1 MEWINLSE
9 ELDFFSDQVADGR
22 FAKLPYPTWKR
33 LRYYEENGDS
43 TAIEFNTKT
52 GEVII
57 ADDSHCTFHYQDD
70 SFGKY
75 LWECTDYCINDTR
88 YFVGLNEK
96 PKTITTMKNNNEE
109 KEENTMNFNFEFGP
123 VKSDSI
129 KMSIYG
135 LAVKNASGTYV
146 SYNDG
151 SLIDVDILNFDG
163 SKFLY
168 KMPVALKEVKVGDVV
183 VHARKPMFVTEV
195 LVKSLKVV
203 DPVDGEAKEVLL
215 TKSPFGFDF
224 ATKVVNFLGSTF
236 DATANSN
243 NPFGN
248 MWMLFALAGDN
259 SKKSDMLLP
268 IMMMSQGGLAANPMA
283 MYALLSGE
291 NKNMENMFAALAVMG
306 AFGQTNPLCAPTTA
320 DTLYVPVNNPNQTI
334 VLNKEEAS
342 N

>member
-1 MEWINLSE
+1 MNRIDLKYHLEAFRDYVECDCYKKMSYSLWRQLSQYDNSFINFDGGYYIIGPKYSNE
-9 ELDFFSDQVADGR
+9 ISTFALD
-22 FAKLPYPTWKR
+22 
-33 LRYYEENGDS
+33 
-43 TAIEFNTKT
+43 
-52 GEVII
+52 
-57 ADDSHCTFHYQDD
+57 DD
-70 SFGKY
+70 SFGQY
-75 LWECTDYCINDTR
+75 LWENTNYCASEIEEFMSTKR
-88 YFVGLNEK
+88 K
-96 PKTITTMKNNNEE
+96 PTTITNNNEE

-168 KMPVALKEVKVGDVV
+168 KMPVALKEIKVADVV
-183 VHARKPMFVTEV
+183 IHARKPMIVTEV
-195 LVKSLKVV
+195 LAKSLKVV
-203 DPVDGEAKEVLL
+203 DPIDGEAKEVLL

-224 ATKVVNFLGSTF
+224 ATKVVNILGSTLTAGA
-236 DATANSN
+236 DAS

-259 SKKSDMLLP
+259 KNGNDMLLP
-268 IMMMSQGGLAANPMA
+268 LMMMNQKGGNMNPM
-283 MYALLSGE
+283 MLYALANSNSKDNGMLMAMAMMS
-291 NKNMENMFAALAVMG
+291 AAG
-306 AFGQTNPLCAPTTA
+306 QPNPFGLIEATA
-320 DTLYVPVNNPNQTI
+320 QAT
-334 VLNKEEAS
+334 S

>member
-1 MEWINLSE
+1 MEWMNLSE
-9 ELDFFSDQVADGR
+9 DLDFFSDQVANGR
-22 FAKLPYPTWKR
+22 FAKMPYPIWKR
-33 LRYYEENGDS
+33 LSYYEENGDS

-52 GEVII
+52 GEFII
-57 ADDSHCTFHYQDD
+57 AGDSHCTFHYQDD

-88 YFVGLNEK
+88 YFMGLNEK
-96 PKTITTMKNNNEE
+96 AKTITNDNEE

-168 KMPVALKEVKVGDVV
+168 KMPVALKEIKVADVV
-183 VHARKPMFVTEV
+183 IHARKPMIVTEV
-195 LVKSLKVV
+195 LAKSLKVV
-203 DPVDGEAKEVLL
+203 DPIDGEAKEVLL

-224 ATKVVNFLGSTF
+224 ATKVVNILGSTMTAGA
-236 DATANSN
+236 DAS

-259 SKKSDMLLP
+259 KGKTSDMLLP
-268 IMMMSQGGLAANPMA
+268 LMMMNQSGVTTNPMM
-283 MYALLSGE
+283 MYALLAGG
-291 NKNMENMFAALAVMG
+291 NGGNDNALLAMAMMG
-306 AFGQTNPLCAPTTA
+306 AAGQTNPFGLIEATA
-320 DTLYVPVNNPNQTI
+320 QAT
-334 VLNKEEAS
+334 S